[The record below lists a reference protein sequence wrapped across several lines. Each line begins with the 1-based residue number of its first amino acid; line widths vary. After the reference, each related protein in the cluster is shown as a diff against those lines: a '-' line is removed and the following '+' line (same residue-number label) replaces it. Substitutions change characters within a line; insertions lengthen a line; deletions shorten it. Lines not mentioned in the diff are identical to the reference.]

1 MISVDS
7 SGSVISFWYLSCFS
21 QYWLV
26 IFFFSFVFSDLIVQ
40 AKSGTGKTCVFS
52 TIALD
57 SLVLENLS
65 TQVSVAQDP
74 KEGMLYGLYHRL
86 DAIPVPPERQK
97 R

>member
-1 MISVDS
+1 M
-7 SGSVISFWYLSCFS
+7 
-21 QYWLV
+21 
-26 IFFFSFVFSDLIVQ
+26 
-40 AKSGTGKTCVFS
+40 FS